1 MKQGRVA
8 GMVIAGINVILII
21 VCAVLYFRTDRIA
34 PHFEFQAL
42 SVRYREG
49 MDQSELLAG
58 ITARDNVDGDI
69 TDRVVIEKMIE
80 DTQDGSVVIFYAV
93 SDRAG
98 NVAKTSRVFEAV
110 FDDQSAGRYMEAG
123 INAALQ
129 MEHMTTDYERGK
141 DGQDEGET
149 GIMPSPSPLS
159 SITPSPLP
167 TSGLTP
173 SPTLEPTPLPT
184 LEPTLSPT
192 SAEAPEPPLESAG
205 GRESVRPSEQP
216 VPTADPSAP
225 ILTLRTSEIR
235 VRAGQG
241 PAWVDII
248 ETLTDDKDSYETLFR
263 NLSVSSYDRDRAGSY
278 RVTVCAQ
285 DSDGNRSQSVPLT
298 ILVE

>member
-21 VCAVLYFRTDRIA
+21 VCVVLYFRTDRIA

-80 DTQDGSVVIFYAV
+80 DTQDGSVVVFYAV

-123 INAALQ
+123 IDAALQ
-129 MEHMTTDYERGK
+129 MEHMTIDYERGK

-149 GIMPSPSPLS
+149 EIMPSPSPLS
-159 SITPSPLP
+159 STI
-167 TSGLTP
+167 
-173 SPTLEPTPLPT
+173 
-184 LEPTLSPT
+184 
-192 SAEAPEPPLESAG
+192 
-205 GRESVRPSEQP
+205 
-216 VPTADPSAP
+216 
-225 ILTLRTSEIR
+225 RTKS
-235 VRAGQG
+235 
-241 PAWVDII
+241 
-248 ETLTDDKDSYETLFR
+248 L
-263 NLSVSSYDRDRAGSY
+263 
-278 RVTVCAQ
+278 
-285 DSDGNRSQSVPLT
+285 
-298 ILVE
+298 

>member
-21 VCAVLYFRTDRIA
+21 VCVVLYFRTDRIA

-80 DTQDGSVVIFYAV
+80 DTQDGSVVVFYAV

-123 INAALQ
+123 IDAAQ
-129 MEHMTTDYERGK
+129 
-141 DGQDEGET
+141 
-149 GIMPSPSPLS
+149 I
-159 SITPSPLP
+159 
-167 TSGLTP
+167 
-173 SPTLEPTPLPT
+173 
-184 LEPTLSPT
+184 
-192 SAEAPEPPLESAG
+192 
-205 GRESVRPSEQP
+205 GRAHV
-216 VPTADPSAP
+216 
-225 ILTLRTSEIR
+225 
-235 VRAGQG
+235 
-241 PAWVDII
+241 
-248 ETLTDDKDSYETLFR
+248 
-263 NLSVSSYDRDRAGSY
+263 
-278 RVTVCAQ
+278 
-285 DSDGNRSQSVPLT
+285 
-298 ILVE
+298 

>member
-21 VCAVLYFRTDRIA
+21 VCVVLYFRTDRIA

-80 DTQDGSVVIFYAV
+80 DTQDGSVVVFYAV

-123 INAALQ
+123 IDAALQ
-129 MEHMTTDYERGK
+129 MEHMTIDYERGK

-149 GIMPSPSPLS
+149 EIMPSPSPLS
-159 SITPSPLP
+159 SITPSPLSEPALDP
-167 TSGLTP
+167 TSTP
-173 SPTLEPTPLPT
+173 ALD
-184 LEPTLSPT
+184 PT
-192 SAEAPEPPLESAG
+192 SAATPLESTS
-205 GRESVRPSEQP
+205 GREAVRPSEQP
-216 VPTADPSAP
+216 VPTANPAAP
-225 ILTLRTSEIR
+225 VLTLKTSEIR

-278 RVTVCAQ
+278 RVTVCTQ

>member
-21 VCAVLYFRTDRIA
+21 VCVVLYFRTDRIA

-80 DTQDGSVVIFYAV
+80 DTQDGSVVVFYAV

-123 INAALQ
+123 IDAALQ
-129 MEHMTTDYERGK
+129 MEHMTIDYERGK

-149 GIMPSPSPLS
+149 EIMPSPSPLS
-159 SITPSPLP
+159 SITPSPLSEPALDP
-167 TSGLTP
+167 TSTP
-173 SPTLEPTPLPT
+173 ALD
-184 LEPTLSPT
+184 PT
-192 SAEAPEPPLESAG
+192 SAATPLESAG

-216 VPTADPSAP
+216 VPTANPAAP
-225 ILTLRTSEIR
+225 VLTLKTSEIR

-241 PAWVDII
+241 PAWVDMI
-248 ETLTDDKDSYETLFR
+248 ETLADDKDSYETLFR

-278 RVTVCAQ
+278 RVTVCTQ

>member
-58 ITARDNVDGDI
+58 IMARDNVDGDI
-69 TDRVVIEKMIE
+69 TDQVVIEKMIE
-80 DTQDGSVVIFYAV
+80 DTQDGSVVVFYAV

-123 INAALQ
+123 IDAAL
-129 MEHMTTDYERGK
+129 ELEPMTIDYERGK

-149 GIMPSPSPLS
+149 EIMPSPSP
-159 SITPSPLP
+159 PL
-167 TSGLTP
+167 LHY
-173 SPTLEPTPLPT
+173 
-184 LEPTLSPT
+184 
-192 SAEAPEPPLESAG
+192 AVAF
-205 GRESVRPSEQP
+205 V
-216 VPTADPSAP
+216 
-225 ILTLRTSEIR
+225 
-235 VRAGQG
+235 
-241 PAWVDII
+241 
-248 ETLTDDKDSYETLFR
+248 
-263 NLSVSSYDRDRAGSY
+263 
-278 RVTVCAQ
+278 
-285 DSDGNRSQSVPLT
+285 
-298 ILVE
+298 

>member
-58 ITARDNVDGDI
+58 IMARDNVDGDI
-69 TDRVVIEKMIE
+69 TDQVVIEKMIE
-80 DTQDGSVVIFYAV
+80 DTQDGSVVVFYAV

-123 INAALQ
+123 IDAAL
-129 MEHMTTDYERGK
+129 ELEPMTIDYERGK

-149 GIMPSPSPLS
+149 EIMPSPSPLS
-159 SITPSPLP
+159 SITPSPLSEPALDP
-167 TSGLTP
+167 TSTP
-173 SPTLEPTPLPT
+173 ALD
-184 LEPTLSPT
+184 PT
-192 SAEAPEPPLESAG
+192 SAATPLESTS
-205 GRESVRPSEQP
+205 GREAVRPSEQP
-216 VPTADPSAP
+216 VPTTDPTAP
-225 ILTLRTSEIR
+225 ILTLKTSEIR

-278 RVTVCAQ
+278 RITVYTQ

>member
-21 VCAVLYFRTDRIA
+21 VCVVLYFRTDRIA

-80 DTQDGSVVIFYAV
+80 DTQDGSVVVFYAV
-93 SDRAG
+93 SARAG

-123 INAALQ
+123 IDAALQ
-129 MEHMTTDYERGK
+129 MEHMTIDYERGK

-149 GIMPSPSPLS
+149 EIMPSPSPLS
-159 SITPSPLP
+159 SITPSPL
-167 TSGLTP
+167 S
-173 SPTLEPTPLPT
+173 EPALD
-184 LEPTLSPT
+184 PT
-192 SAEAPEPPLESAG
+192 SAATLLESTS
-205 GRESVRPSEQP
+205 GREAVRPSEQP
-216 VPTADPSAP
+216 VPTANPAAP
-225 ILTLRTSEIR
+225 VLTLKTSEIR

-278 RVTVCAQ
+278 RVTVCTQ

>member
-80 DTQDGSVVIFYAV
+80 DTQDGSVVVFYAV

-110 FDDQSAGRYMEAG
+110 FDEYGADRYMEAG

-159 SITPSPLP
+159 SITPSPMPMPEADLTP
-167 TSGLTP
+167 TPASGLTP
-173 SPTLEPTPLPT
+173 
-184 LEPTLSPT
+184 
-192 SAEAPEPPLESAG
+192 APPLESAG

-216 VPTADPSAP
+216 VPTADPAAP
-225 ILTLRTSEIR
+225 VLTLKMSEIR
-235 VRAGQG
+235 VKAGQG
-241 PAWVDII
+241 PAWVDMI
-248 ETLTDDKDSYETLFR
+248 ETLADDKDSYETLFR
-263 NLSVSSYDRDRAGSY
+263 NLSVSSYDRDRAGTY
-278 RVTVCAQ
+278 RVTVCTQ

>member
-21 VCAVLYFRTDRIA
+21 VCVVLYFRTDRIA

-80 DTQDGSVVIFYAV
+80 DTQDGSVVVFYAV

-123 INAALQ
+123 IDAALQ
-129 MEHMTTDYERGK
+129 MEHMTIDYERGK

-149 GIMPSPSPLS
+149 EIMPSPSPLS
-159 SITPSPLP
+159 SITPSPLSEPALDP
-167 TSGLTP
+167 TSTP
-173 SPTLEPTPLPT
+173 ALD
-184 LEPTLSPT
+184 PT
-192 SAEAPEPPLESAG
+192 SAATPLESTS
-205 GRESVRPSEQP
+205 GREAVRPSEQP
-216 VPTADPSAP
+216 VPTANPAAP
-225 ILTLRTSEIR
+225 VLTLKTSEIR

-278 RVTVCAQ
+278 RVTACTQ

>member
-21 VCAVLYFRTDRIA
+21 VCVVLYFRTDRIA

-80 DTQDGSVVIFYAV
+80 DTQDGSVVVFYAV

-123 INAALQ
+123 IDAALQ
-129 MEHMTTDYERGK
+129 MEHMTIDYERGK

-149 GIMPSPSPLS
+149 EIMPSPSPLS
-159 SITPSPLP
+159 SITPSPL
-167 TSGLTP
+167 S
-173 SPTLEPTPLPT
+173 EPALD
-184 LEPTLSPT
+184 PT
-192 SAEAPEPPLESAG
+192 SAATLLESTS
-205 GRESVRPSEQP
+205 GREAVRPSEQP
-216 VPTADPSAP
+216 VPTANPAAP
-225 ILTLRTSEIR
+225 VLTLKTSEIR

-248 ETLTDDKDSYETLFR
+248 ETLTDNKDSYETLFR

-278 RVTVCAQ
+278 RVTVCTQ

>member
-34 PHFEFQAL
+34 PYFEFQAL

-80 DTQDGSVVIFYAV
+80 DTQDGSVVVFYAV

-110 FDDQSAGRYMEAG
+110 FDDRSAGRYMEAG
-123 INAALQ
+123 IDAAL
-129 MEHMTTDYERGK
+129 EPEPMTIDYERGK

-149 GIMPSPSPLS
+149 EIMPSPSPLS
-159 SITPSPLP
+159 SIIPSPLP
-167 TSGLTP
+167 IPESSPTFGLTP
-173 SPTLEPTPLPT
+173 VPTLEPTPVPT
-184 LEPTLSPT
+184 LDPTPAPT
-192 SAEAPEPPLESAG
+192 AAATPEPPAEDEKPG
-205 GRESVRPSEQP
+205 
-216 VPTADPSAP
+216 
-225 ILTLRTSEIR
+225 
-235 VRAGQG
+235 
-241 PAWVDII
+241 
-248 ETLTDDKDSYETLFR
+248 F
-263 NLSVSSYDRDRAGSY
+263 
-278 RVTVCAQ
+278 
-285 DSDGNRSQSVPLT
+285 
-298 ILVE
+298 

>member
-21 VCAVLYFRTDRIA
+21 VCVVLYFRTDRIA

-80 DTQDGSVVIFYAV
+80 DTQDGSVVVFYAV

-123 INAALQ
+123 IDAALQ
-129 MEHMTTDYERGK
+129 MEHMTIDYERGK

-149 GIMPSPSPLS
+149 EIMPSPSPLS
-159 SITPSPLP
+159 SITPSPL
-167 TSGLTP
+167 S
-173 SPTLEPTPLPT
+173 EPALD
-184 LEPTLSPT
+184 PT
-192 SAEAPEPPLESAG
+192 SAATPLESTS
-205 GRESVRPSEQP
+205 GREAVRPSEQP
-216 VPTADPSAP
+216 VPTANPAAP
-225 ILTLRTSEIR
+225 VLTLKTSEIR

-278 RVTVCAQ
+278 RVTVCTQ